1 MEDSHPFPLG
11 FFDRAD
17 PTRDS
22 VFYSRPRLV
31 THLDD
36 HAIAAVGALY
46 DELGISGDVLDLMS
60 SWVSHFRTSPAR
72 LTALG
77 MNSDELDANPSARI
91 RVVQDLNVEP
101 RLPFPNESFD
111 AVVCCVSVDYLTR
124 PIEVFTDVAR
134 VLRPGGR
141 FVCTF
146 SNRCFPTKAI
156 RGWLYADDEQRCA
169 IVEQYF
175 RLAGRWDEPHCERLT
190 PESHPG
196 DPLLAVWAHRAGL
209 AITGGPRSSA
219 EIDGELPE
227 DSSRQGASDPVL
239 RRSVVVDCFHGA
251 YAAISRCRIV
261 VPLPPNGSTLAI
273 AIAAAQ
279 RPRDH
284 VVVAWRGS
292 GLGSAAP
299 EVIADDQV
307 AAGSLDRSD
316 RRRAL
321 LFGTMVGPGIRCSPC
336 P

>member
-1 MEDSHPFPLG
+1 MLSDQG
-11 FFDRAD
+11 
-17 PTRDS
+17 
-22 VFYSRPRLV
+22 YSRLAVRRRR
-31 THLDD
+31 
-36 HAIAAVGALY
+36 AA
-46 DELGISGDVLDLMS
+46 
-60 SWVSHFRTSPAR
+60 
-72 LTALG
+72 
-77 MNSDELDANPSARI
+77 
-91 RVVQDLNVEP
+91 
-101 RLPFPNESFD
+101 
-111 AVVCCVSVDYLTR
+111 
-124 PIEVFTDVAR
+124 
-134 VLRPGGR
+134 LR
-141 FVCTF
+141 
-146 SNRCFPTKAI
+146 
-156 RGWLYADDEQRCA
+156 

-227 DSSRQGASDPVL
+227 DSSRRGVQPRIPAIRSRRLLPRRL
-239 RRSVVVDCFHGA
+239 RCYH
-251 YAAISRCRIV
+251 RCRIV